1 MSIEDLRHIKINN
14 TRKYRMKIKLLVA
27 AAATVVASSAMA
39 QSAFEG
45 AYGQLGIGYQSSKP
59 AIDGINFSSSSGF
72 GGTVGAGYN
81 FSIDKTFLLGIGVEY
96 SPIASPSANFS
107 FTNDDNENET
117 GKFKNQNTYNIF
129 VSPGIAINKDALAY
143 AKIGYTGTSIKVENG
158 GPTWNLSG
166 YSLGLGY
173 KQIISGGLSGF
184 AEGNY
189 LSYGNKTVT
198 DDQGSYKVNANSMN
212 LLVGVGYKF

>member
-1 MSIEDLRHIKINN
+1 
-14 TRKYRMKIKLLVA
+14 MKIKLLVA
-27 AAATVVASSAMA
+27 AAATVMASSVMA

-45 AYGQLGIGYQSSKP
+45 AYGQIGIGYQSTKP
-59 AIDGINFSSSSGF
+59 AIDGVNFSSSNGF
-72 GGTVGAGYN
+72 GSSVGLGYT
-81 FSIDKTFLLGIGVEY
+81 FAVDKTFLLGVGAEY
-96 SPIASPSANFS
+96 SPIASSSA
-107 FTNDDNENET
+107 TGTGET
-117 GKFKNQNTYNIF
+117 AFQYKNQNTYNIF

-143 AKIGYTGTSIKVENG
+143 AKVGYTGTSIKVQDG

-173 KQIISGGLSGF
+173 KQIISGGLYGF

-189 LSYGNKTVT
+189 FSYGNKTIT
-198 DDQGSYKVNANSMN
+198 DDVGPYKVNANSMN